1 MFKSNLF
8 FVFRDMKYVD
18 YQQIQFNY
26 DKVYWN
32 NLKILFKF
40 EFYYQGMYFDILV
53 KINEVIVIVVK

>member
-8 FVFRDMKYVD
+8 FVFCDMKYVD